1 MLGASILNL
10 GSAYLIS
17 LHCPPEFSISHYLCQ
32 FLQKCG
38 AVRPVAVPELCNL
51 VVVSDAPELFRSKDL
66 IVLPKSRSIQVPF
79 AMQMAWHDI
88 FTSGPMWCSKNS
100 RLDMTRLNIQRKYG
114 IATKERS
121 TVEKRP
127 RKTKRLQE
135 SKKENRISLLLCL
148 LLFSVFPMFLLLLG
162 HCSLGGVVFSRCFKE
177 FFNFIQCSPS
187 WKRKNTEKTK
197 RQKPNDA

>member
-10 GSAYLIS
+10 GGAYLIS
-17 LHCPPEFSISHYLCQ
+17 LHCPPEFSISHYPCQ

-38 AVRPVAVPELCNL
+38 VVRPVAVPELCNL

-100 RLDMTRLNIQRKYG
+100 RLD
-114 IATKERS
+114 
-121 TVEKRP
+121 
-127 RKTKRLQE
+127 
-135 SKKENRISLLLCL
+135 
-148 LLFSVFPMFLLLLG
+148 
-162 HCSLGGVVFSRCFKE
+162 
-177 FFNFIQCSPS
+177 
-187 WKRKNTEKTK
+187 
-197 RQKPNDA
+197 